1 MCLSCY
7 NAILGLQKY
16 LGEVQGM
23 VIRKVLKTFSR
34 KGVVGSS
41 PTLTA
46 EGYSFIKE
54 EY

>member
-1 MCLSCY
+1 
-7 NAILGLQKY
+7 
-16 LGEVQGM
+16 M

-46 EGYSFIKE
+46 IVKKSRETRWLAIQHLTFPYFSYS
-54 EY
+54 